1 MAIAPGLP
9 PLASG
14 LLCSQR
20 VEVDD
25 GDRLS
30 RRTPDHG
37 SGGDVELAAVAGA
50 GDHGPGEGPIRERAP
65 AVGARVGERMESAVD
80 AGDRD
85 LALPGNHDSHAA
97 HQSAG
102 EIPAF
107 HATPPDRRAPAPP

>member
-50 GDHGPGEGPIRERAP
+50 GDHGPVEGPIRERAP
-65 AVGARVGERMESAVD
+65 AVGARVVERMESA
-80 AGDRD
+80 GDGGD
-85 LALPGNHDSHAA
+85 GNLALPGNHDSHAA
-97 HQSAG
+97 QPRAG
-102 EIPAF
+102 GV
-107 HATPPDRRAPAPP
+107 